1 MLKKLSLV
9 KLSLVA
15 LVLGIGIITAVAT
28 VPASVNAVA
37 QETCPD
43 GVNGWVKTDGV
54 NATSTTGY
62 ATGDKLIAE
71 VCYKASTTV
80 IYFDVT
86 PPAAS
91 VEITSTVLNQNE
103 QVQDISHYSLRL
115 VDEESVA
122 SASVSKT
129 PATCETGEVL
139 VYGAITNATYD
150 ETSTPDG
157 TTGPADY
164 EVVAIADEGAEFT
177 GESTFTGT
185 LDGPLTGTDCVLGET
200 DPDPEVLP
208 NTSGSIATTVLAGLV
223 SVAAFAGLISL
234 AVRSTLTR
242 Q

>member
-1 MLKKLSLV
+1 MLK

-15 LVLGIGIITAVAT
+15 LVLGFGVITAVSA
-28 VPASVNAVA
+28 VSAPVNADEH
-37 QETCPD
+37 QEGVCSDSAYGDTHLSTVGNQTSWTIEATPGFLIDKYCVKAGSINQGD
-43 GVNGWVKTDGV
+43 GPE
-54 NATSTTGY
+54 Y
-62 ATGDKLIAE
+62 HE
-71 VCYKASTTV
+71 
-80 IYFDVT
+80 VT

-91 VEITSTVLNQNE
+91 VTIEHSSGK
-103 QVQDISHYSLRL
+103 DISHFTFHEIP
-115 VDEESVA
+115 EESVA

-234 AVRSTLTR
+234 AVRSILTR

>member
-28 VPASVNAVA
+28 VPASVYAA

-43 GVNGWVKTDGV
+43 GINGWVKTDGV

-91 VEITSTVLNQNE
+91 VEITSTVLNDNE
-103 QVQDISHYSLRL
+103 KVQDISHYSLRL
-115 VDEESVA
+115 VDPEVLAA

-164 EVVAIADEGAEFT
+164 EVVAIANEGAEFT

-234 AVRSTLTR
+234 AVRSILTR